1 MHNRFSSVAYIKQG
15 EAAEQLLDGLFS
27 LTGFSAAA
35 PELTK
40 ERLLETAMRVD
51 PRRYHAVSQHHKLA
65 RCSRDEILDYL
76 YGVDHLIDVGE
87 GLYVSVDT
95 TANPN
100 AVATKVSKAQSYSK
114 LRAAVGIHQH
124 FVVFVVGIITRPSA
138 YVMADSIN
146 RFHDEMVE
154 ALNGPANRV
163 RHFRLHVS

>member
-51 PRRYHAVSQHHKLA
+51 PRRYHAVTQHHKLA

-76 YGVDHLIDVGE
+76 YGECLLQCQEVTDPYIE
-87 GLYVSVDT
+87 Y
-95 TANPN
+95 
-100 AVATKVSKAQSYSK
+100 
-114 LRAAVGIHQH
+114 
-124 FVVFVVGIITRPSA
+124 
-138 YVMADSIN
+138 
-146 RFHDEMVE
+146 
-154 ALNGPANRV
+154 
-163 RHFRLHVS
+163 